1 MSATQHATR
10 VKSFSA
16 AGDRSW
22 YAHCDTCNRA
32 VGKQTTDRTRAE
44 QEAADHELA
53 RVRGDAL

>member
-1 MSATQHATR
+1 MTTHSTR

-32 VGKQTTDRTRAE
+32 VGKQTTDRQSAE
-44 QEAADHELA
+44 QEAAEHQMVPA
-53 RVRGDAL
+53 RGVTL